1 MPIVIVCLLVLFSFQ
16 QTGTELVG
24 KTFGP
29 IIFVWFMIGILGI
42 NQIIQYPAVLKA
54 LNPAYAFDLF
64 VNYLGV
70 ISC

>member
-1 MPIVIVCLLVLFSFQ
+1 MPIVMVCLLVLFSFQ

-29 IIFVWFMIGILGI
+29 IIFVWFMMIGILGI

-64 VNYLGV
+64 VNYPRGY
-70 ISC
+70 